1 MGIVESIKKNHDKYQ
16 ATRGEL
22 INKLESQIRHWPNS
36 FNKKFINT
44 LNVPEFLESYLHFFD
59 HEYHDQKFLL
69 KQCEPLRKVYSRL
82 NSQLG
87 EESYVGE
94 WFTLEQQC
102 IEQFANV
109 TGDQQWIHT
118 DPVRASKES
127 PFKTTIAQGFLTL
140 ALIPFLTDSVDPD
153 KSVYPEARM
162 VVNYGL
168 NHVHF
173 PFPVKVGK
181 RIRARSRVVKL
192 VPMKRGLEIVR
203 EVRIEIE
210 NSTRMACIAETV
222 IRLYF

>member
-22 INKLESQIRHWPNS
+22 INKFESRLRHWPNYV
-36 FNKKFINT
+36 NKKFINT

-59 HEYHDQKFLL
+59 HKYHDQKTLL
-69 KQCEPLRKVYSRL
+69 KQCESLKAVYNRL
-82 NSQLG
+82 NTQLG

-94 WFTLEQQC
+94 WFTLEQHC

-118 DPVRASKES
+118 DPIRASKES

-153 KSVYPEARM
+153 KNIYPEARM
-162 VVNYGL
+162 IVNSGL

-173 PFPVKVGK
+173 LFPVKVGK
-181 RIRARSRVVKL
+181 RIRARSRVIKL
-192 VPMKRGLEIVR
+192 TPMKRGLEVIR
-203 EVRIEIE
+203 EVTIEIE

-222 IRLYF
+222 IKLYF

>member
-22 INKLESQIRHWPNS
+22 INKLESQFRQWPNN

-59 HEYHDQKFLL
+59 HDYHDQKVLL
-69 KQCEPLRKVYSRL
+69 KKCEPLKNVYTRL
-82 NSQLG
+82 HAQLG

-102 IEQFANV
+102 IEQFAKV

-118 DPVRASKES
+118 DPLRASKES

-203 EVRIEIE
+203 EVRVEIE